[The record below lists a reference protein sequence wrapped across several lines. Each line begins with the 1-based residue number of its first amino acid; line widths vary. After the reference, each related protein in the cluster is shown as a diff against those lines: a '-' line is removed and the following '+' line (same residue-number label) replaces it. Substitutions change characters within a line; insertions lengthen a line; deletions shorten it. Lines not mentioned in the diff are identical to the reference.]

1 MLAVLY
7 SHDAARDEFFLVHVR
22 WGGVTRCN
30 FESTIVDLRTLN
42 RPGRGRCARGQQA
55 VWRKGR

>member
-22 WGGVTRCN
+22 WGGCYSVQFR
-30 FESTIVDLRTLN
+30 VDNCGL
-42 RPGRGRCARGQQA
+42 AHIE
-55 VWRKGR
+55 